1 MSRTTVVL
9 ADDHHIVRQGLRT
22 LLEAEGDFA
31 VIGEE
36 ADGLKVVAL
45 VERLRP
51 DVLLLDVRMPGLNGL
66 EITRQIVQRALKT
79 RIVILS
85 MHANET
91 YVLDALRHGA
101 AGYVLKDAHPSRHA
115 RGRPRGDRGPPLSQ
129 PRPVRARHR
138 RVRPPSA
145 SGPGGCIRDPHHP
158 RAGSPPVGGRKL
170 QRVGDRR
177 SPWHQSPDRGDPS
190 REPDA
195 ETRPPKP
202 DRPDPICLPTGDPAT
217 GGLRFAAPWPLVL
230 PKNDLCPSRTDRP
243 PAGEHPRGRAL
254 RKFGPKNPGNAG

>member
-85 MHANET
+85 MHADRNL
-91 YVLDALRHGA
+91 VLDALRHGA
-101 AGYVLKDAHPSRHA
+101 AGYVLKDAPPSDMLVAVREVTA
-115 RGRPRGDRGPPLSQ
+115 GRRYLS
-129 PRPVRARHR
+129 PALTERAVR

-158 RAGSPPVGGRKL
+158 RAGSPPVGG
-170 QRVGDRR
+170 
-177 SPWHQSPDRGDPS
+177 
-190 REPDA
+190 
-195 ETRPPKP
+195 
-202 DRPDPICLPTGDPAT
+202 
-217 GGLRFAAPWPLVL
+217 
-230 PKNDLCPSRTDRP
+230 
-243 PAGEHPRGRAL
+243 
-254 RKFGPKNPGNAG
+254 